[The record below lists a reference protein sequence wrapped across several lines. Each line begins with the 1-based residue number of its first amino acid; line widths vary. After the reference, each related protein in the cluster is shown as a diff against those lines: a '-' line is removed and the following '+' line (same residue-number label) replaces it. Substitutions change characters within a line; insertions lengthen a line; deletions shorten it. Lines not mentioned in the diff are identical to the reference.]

1 MSTKTTVAQRLE
13 KLEYA
18 EALMR
23 ALAHRLRIQILEF
36 IHKEG
41 QTHVQKIYRTLDL
54 EQSITSQHLAIM
66 RKVGLLHCRKEG
78 KFKYYSVNYD
88 LIERAVLAVDEFVE
102 REEKWMKSQQLSQE
116 DL

>member
-1 MSTKTTVAQRLE
+1 
-13 KLEYA
+13 
-18 EALMR
+18 
-23 ALAHRLRIQILEF
+23 
-36 IHKEG
+36 
-41 QTHVQKIYRTLDL
+41 
-54 EQSITSQHLAIM
+54 M